1 MMKKPNK
8 KLHKSVSQIDDS
20 SKNEKFEVPR
30 SLSSLQD
37 DCAA

>member
-8 KLHKSVSQIDDS
+8 KLHKSVGKIYDS

-30 SLSSLQD
+30 SLPSLQD